1 MGIIKEPKG
10 VDLIVAPSVLTEE
23 DKKLISQVIENYKK
37 TGKKPSK
44 KSPSG
49 LRGKSRG
56 PRKKV

>member
-23 DKKLISQVIENYKK
+23 DKKFISEVIDNYKK

-44 KSPSG
+44 KSAST
-49 LRGKSRG
+49 LRGKSRS
-56 PRKKV
+56 PKKKV